1 MVVIEVEGASLTCVV
16 VMMIEEEE
24 ERGEDHQLEEVTGI
38 SMWTKCGL
46 KRWWSR
52 QGEQYAP
59 GNVVIPNLKL
69 AAGEAP

>member
-1 MVVIEVEGASLTCVV
+1 MVIGAEGALLTCVV

-24 ERGEDHQLEEVTGI
+24 ERGKEYRLEEVTGI

-46 KRWWSR
+46 GRWWSR

-59 GNVVIPNLKL
+59 GNVMIPNLKL